1 MLQDISTPLYVLFAA
16 AFVTLLTRL
25 PWPKVPLPQFSWP
38 RIKVQTE
45 RQTCD
50 GTRITDV
57 MLSVSGKGRQKAS
70 AGNAEP
76 KFEGAVYFVWKRK
89 K

>member
-1 MLQDISTPLYVLFAA
+1 MLQDISTPLCVLFGAA
-16 AFVTLLTRL
+16 LVTLLTRL
-25 PWPKVPLPQFSWP
+25 PWPKVPLPPFSWP

-50 GTRITDV
+50 GIRVTDI
-57 MLSVSGKGRQKAS
+57 MLSVSGQRRQRTN
-70 AGNAEP
+70 AGNSEP

-89 K
+89 N